1 MPAAGSFDYRSHP
14 VKIGAIIGAA
24 GLFASALGVL
34 GVVNIT
40 FLGGLGMI
48 VGVIVLFAGRNKK
61 KREAAKA
68 ALHAAPGEAGSQP
81 LPSATRNAAPDD
93 GSSRR
98 VPAGARAPS
107 LEAAILRAAEAN
119 GGIITPTVI
128 AADGEYSLEACEAHL
143 KTLVD
148 KGFAELRWRDAGGVF
163 YEFPDLAAPAAAD
176 ATEAPAT
183 PPAGPPQPDPPAADE
198 PPRSK
203 SDAVAASAPRER
215 PRLRLRRSVHPAGG
229 RTNRPA
235 RAARPARATREPRWI
250 PAGESVIVA
259 GREIG
264 GMVYVGRGPVVN
276 GEHDN
281 AFIDPARRVAMK
293 GDDLD
298 AEGMSYWPNYSLIHP
313 RSRATYLA
321 WLAGGR
327 SDPIHVGYVF
337 LYFYG
342 LERRFFVH
350 DVAPDERAAIVAEVE
365 RLRSIYG
372 SDRSVRSYLG
382 AFLEAAPVVMEDAKE
397 WEPVFERSGHELPI
411 PVRLAVGCMVRDSE
425 PIPARWMLSW
435 LMTHPE
441 RRLRTP
447 AVRAFPEFK
456 ALFELRFQERF
467 PGGLRVTAPH
477 RMLSLRYQ
485 AASVNFEMEITPR
498 IAGGGIPDIADLAKP
513 VARVW
518 PIVEEATDDL
528 LKFSRYLGRDP
539 EGRGTIEAHALL
551 PNELHALFP
560 CPELDDL
567 KAWAHQQMAAGG
579 LAPVAELVER
589 LEGAPP
595 EKIGKRRLTGAA
607 DALARLSIG
616 MAPDPRFAL
625 RSPKLGEPVV
635 LFPLPAS
642 ITRLED
648 VSAHYP
654 PALLSLVMG
663 TFVAHADGAVSDL
676 ERRRLIERFRS
687 SNVLTDSEKARLH
700 ANLDW
705 MMAVPPDLAPIR
717 RRVKDMGDEVRHGLG
732 RLALAVVGAD
742 GVADPAEVKA
752 IEKLY
757 RILGIEADVY
767 RDLHQLAATTEPVTD
782 GAPIVL
788 DQERVAAIMGDTTQV
803 SNVLHAVFAADEDD
817 AADERTDA
825 KGADDGSDR
834 FAGLDARHRGLVEEL
849 LRQPSWT
856 PQEFEKLA
864 RRFRLMPAGA
874 LKTINE
880 WASERYD
887 AGLIDDDGNL
897 SVNRDLLDAPV
908 A

>member
-1 MPAAGSFDYRSHP
+1 
-14 VKIGAIIGAA
+14 
-24 GLFASALGVL
+24 
-34 GVVNIT
+34 
-40 FLGGLGMI
+40 MI
-48 VGVIVLFAGRNKK
+48 VGVIVLFAGRSKK

-68 ALHAAPGEAGSQP
+68 ALHPAPGEAGSQP

-93 GSSRR
+93 GSPRR

-119 GGIITPTVI
+119 GGTITPTLI

-176 ATEAPAT
+176 APEAPAT
-183 PPAGPPQPDPPAADE
+183 PPVEPPQPDPPAADE

-203 SDAVAASAPRER
+203 PEAVAASAPRER

-229 RTNRPA
+229 RTIRPA
-235 RAARPARATREPRWI
+235 RAARPPRATREPRWI

-276 GEHDN
+276 GDPDN
-281 AFIDPARRVAMK
+281 AFIDPARRVAK
-293 GDDLD
+293 EGDDLD
-298 AEGMSYWPNYSLIHP
+298 AEGMSYWPNYSSIHP

-327 SDPIHVGYVF
+327 SDPGVNVGYVF

-342 LERRFFVH
+342 LERRFFDH
-350 DVAPDERAAIVAEVE
+350 EADPDERRAIMAEVD
-365 RLRSIYG
+365 RLRSVYG
-372 SDRSVRSYLG
+372 SNPSARNYLS
-382 AFLEAAPVVMEDAKE
+382 AFLEAAQVAIGDAKE
-397 WEPVFERSGHELPI
+397 WAPVFDRSGPELPI
-411 PVRLAVGCMVRDSE
+411 PVRLAVGCMLRDSE

-447 AVRAFPEFK
+447 TVRAFPEFK

-467 PGGLRVTAPH
+467 PGGLRVTAPS
-477 RMLSLRYQ
+477 RILSLRYQ
-485 AASVNFEMEITPR
+485 AASTNFEMKITPR
-498 IAGGGIPDIADLAKP
+498 IDGGGIPDIADLTKP

-539 EGRGTIEAHALL
+539 EGRGTIEGHALL
-551 PNELHALFP
+551 PDDLHALFP

-579 LAPVAELVER
+579 LAPVEELVER

-595 EKIGKRRLTGAA
+595 EKIGKRQLTGAA

-616 MAPDPRFAL
+616 MAPDPRYAL
-625 RSPKLGEPVV
+625 RSPKLGEPVM
-635 LFPLPAS
+635 LFALPAS
-642 ITRLED
+642 ITRLEE
-648 VSAHYP
+648 VSAHYR

-676 ERRRLIERFRS
+676 ERRHLIERFRS
-687 SNVLTDSEKARLH
+687 SSVLTDSEKARLY

-717 RRVKDMGDEVRHGLG
+717 RRVKDMCDEVRRGLG

-742 GVADPAEVKA
+742 GVVDPAEVKA

-757 RILGIEADVY
+757 RILGIETDDVY

-782 GAPIVL
+782 GAPIAL
-788 DQERVAAIMGDTTQV
+788 DRERVAAIMGDATQV
-803 SNVLHAVFAADEDD
+803 SNALHAVFAADADD
-817 AADERTDA
+817 AADERADA
-825 KGADDGSDR
+825 KDGDDGNNR

-856 PQEFEKLA
+856 LQDFEKLA

-880 WASERYD
+880 WAFERYD

-897 SVNRDLLDAPV
+897 SVNREVLAAP
-908 A
+908 ADYGRGADRP

>member
-1 MPAAGSFDYRSHP
+1 M
-14 VKIGAIIGAA
+14 KIGAIIGAA
-24 GLFASALGVL
+24 GLFASTLGVL

-40 FLGGLGMI
+40 LLGGLGMI
-48 VGVIVLFAGRNKK
+48 VGVIVLFAGRAKK
-61 KREAAKA
+61 KREAAKT
-68 ALHAAPGEAGSQP
+68 ALHPAPGEAGSQP
-81 LPSATRNAAPDD
+81 LPNATRNATPDD
-93 GSSRR
+93 GAPRR

-119 GGIITPTVI
+119 GGTITPTVI

-183 PPAGPPQPDPPAADE
+183 PPVGPPQPDPPAADE

-203 SDAVAASAPRER
+203 PDAVAASAPRER
-215 PRLRLRRSVHPAGG
+215 PRLRLRRSVHSAGR
-229 RTNRPA
+229 RTIRPA
-235 RAARPARATREPRWI
+235 RAARPPRATREPRWI

-264 GMVYVGRGPVVN
+264 GMVYVGRGPVVD
-276 GEHDN
+276 GEPDN
-281 AFIDPARRVAMK
+281 AFIDPARRVAK
-293 GDDLD
+293 EGDDLD
-298 AEGMSYWPNYSLIHP
+298 AEGMSYWPNYSSIHP

-350 DVAPDERAAIVAEVE
+350 DDLDERAAIVAEVE

-372 SDRSVRSYLG
+372 SDRAVRSYLG
-382 AFLEAAPVVMEDAKE
+382 ALLEAAPVVMEDAKE
-397 WEPVFERSGHELPI
+397 WAPVFERSGHELPI
-411 PVRLAVGCMVRDSE
+411 PVRLAVGCMLRDSE

-467 PGGLRVTAPH
+467 PGGLKVTAP
-477 RMLSLRYQ
+477 RRTLSLRYQ
-485 AASVNFEMEITPR
+485 AASVNFEMKITPG
-498 IAGGGIPDIADLAKP
+498 IEGGGIPDIADLAKP

-518 PIVEEATDDL
+518 PI
-528 LKFSRYLGRDP
+528 
-539 EGRGTIEAHALL
+539 
-551 PNELHALFP
+551 
-560 CPELDDL
+560 
-567 KAWAHQQMAAGG
+567 
-579 LAPVAELVER
+579 
-589 LEGAPP
+589 
-595 EKIGKRRLTGAA
+595 
-607 DALARLSIG
+607 
-616 MAPDPRFAL
+616 
-625 RSPKLGEPVV
+625 
-635 LFPLPAS
+635 
-642 ITRLED
+642 
-648 VSAHYP
+648 
-654 PALLSLVMG
+654 
-663 TFVAHADGAVSDL
+663 
-676 ERRRLIERFRS
+676 
-687 SNVLTDSEKARLH
+687 
-700 ANLDW
+700 
-705 MMAVPPDLAPIR
+705 
-717 RRVKDMGDEVRHGLG
+717 
-732 RLALAVVGAD
+732 
-742 GVADPAEVKA
+742 
-752 IEKLY
+752 
-757 RILGIEADVY
+757 
-767 RDLHQLAATTEPVTD
+767 
-782 GAPIVL
+782 
-788 DQERVAAIMGDTTQV
+788 
-803 SNVLHAVFAADEDD
+803 
-817 AADERTDA
+817 
-825 KGADDGSDR
+825 
-834 FAGLDARHRGLVEEL
+834 AGLDARHRGLTEEL

-897 SVNRDLLDAPV
+897 SVNRDLLHAP
-908 A
+908 AA